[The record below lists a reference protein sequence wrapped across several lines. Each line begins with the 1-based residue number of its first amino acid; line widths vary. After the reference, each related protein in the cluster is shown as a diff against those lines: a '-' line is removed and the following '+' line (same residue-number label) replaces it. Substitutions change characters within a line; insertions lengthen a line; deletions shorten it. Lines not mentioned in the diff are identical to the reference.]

1 MSIRSDIVDALDTIE
16 DEVVDVEYILKI
28 AIRSLKDGDLENA
41 EEELEDALKIVTE
54 LLRELY

>member
-1 MSIRSDIVDALDTIE
+1 MSIRTDIVDALDTIE
-16 DEVVDVEYILKI
+16 DEIADVEYILKI
-28 AIRSLKDGDLENA
+28 AIRSLDDGDLENV